1 MVEYTGREV
10 LLKDENGEVIIPYV
24 SYASSGRNIGD
35 IFYTTRLDTELNGAV
50 ECNGG
55 TYDTSDFSGNQSI
68 GNLLNGGKVPYVSL
82 SEYASIVSSNGSC
95 RAFGWD
101 GGDSFRVPLL
111 NDVYIEAGIASSA
124 GEFIKESLPNIT
136 GDIYAGGAYGS
147 SIFTSS
153 SGAMQ
158 NDSNSGWRTSTVQN
172 TVSGASD
179 RVSFDASRSSSTYQ
193 NGAKVK
199 PDSVR
204 YRAMVQLAIKST
216 EDAVITDPEF
226 KLDVLMN
233 SIYPVGSIYIGTQS
247 VCPMSA
253 LITGSVW
260 ELIDGDRVLQSSS
273 SSNVAGST
281 IEAGLPNITGEM
293 IIYTRN
299 GSGENTASGA
309 FSLSDG
315 GGSGESYKNAGT
327 KPKFTFDASRSSSI
341 YGKSS
346 TVQPPAYIVNVWRR
360 TA

>member
-68 GNLLNGGKVPYVSL
+68 GNLLSGGKVPYVSL
-82 SEYASIVSSNGSC
+82 TEYANIVSSNGSC

-101 GGDSFRVPLL
+101 GGTSFRVPLL
-111 NDVYIEAGIASSA
+111 NDVYIEAGTAASA

-136 GDIYAGGAYGS
+136 GTLGVRSGVDTYLDGVFSYSRGDSTSAVNVAGADADVRWG
-147 SIFTSS
+147 
-153 SGAMQ
+153 
-158 NDSNSGWRTSTVQN
+158 
-172 TVSGASD
+172 
-179 RVSFDASRSSSTYQ
+179 FDASRSSSTYQ

-204 YRAMVQLAIKST
+204 YRAMVQLAITAT

-233 SIYPVGSIYIGTQS
+233 TIYPVGSIYIGTQS

-260 ELIDGDRVLQSSS
+260 ELIEGDRVLQSSS
-273 SSNVAGST
+273 SSHLAGST
-281 IEAGLPNITGEM
+281 IEAGLPNITGNFNHNRHSLVSPTGAFTKSGSQTG
-293 IIYTRN
+293 YN
-299 GSGENTASGA
+299 GSYN
-309 FSLSDG
+309 
-315 GGSGESYKNAGT
+315 GT
-327 KPKFTFDASRSSSI
+327 SCGLTMDFDASLSNPI
-341 YGKSS
+341 YGNST
-346 TVQPPAYIVNVWRR
+346 TVQPPAYVVNIWRR